1 MADRLNIL
9 QRIHA
14 VMKEVTYIQK
24 EKKSGMNYSI
34 VSHDVVTAKLRPSI
48 VNNGIVYWPV
58 NLTVS
63 QSGNRTEAVGAV
75 RFASIDD
82 PSDYIDVWALGYGID
97 SQDKGPGKAISY
109 LVKYALLKCFG
120 LETGDDPDLDQN
132 VEYVGVEEDDLHS
145 VNIKDFNKK
154 VSEAKTV
161 ADVEAAAKSMASYLK
176 DAEAK
181 WPGKVAAARAAYS
194 TKLQQLKAKEQ

>member
-1 MADRLNIL
+1 MADSSPNIL

-14 VMKEVTYIQK
+14 VMKEVKYVRK
-24 EKKSGMNYSI
+24 EKKSGMQYSI

-58 NLTVS
+58 NLQLT

-75 RFASIDD
+75 RFASMDNLD
-82 PSDYIDVWALGYGID
+82 DYIDVWSAGYGID

-120 LETGDDPDLDQN
+120 LETGDDPDLDQEVVYDDGQVDPL
-132 VEYVGVEEDDLHS
+132 VE
-145 VNIKDFNKK
+145 NISTFLDR
-154 VSEAKTV
+154 VQEAKTV
-161 ADVEAAAKSMASYLK
+161 EDLEGVVKAFGVYIK
-176 DAEAK
+176 DAK
-181 WPGKVAAARAAYS
+181 PKYPGRVAAAMETYNAKKKEL
-194 TKLQQLKAKEQ
+194 TK